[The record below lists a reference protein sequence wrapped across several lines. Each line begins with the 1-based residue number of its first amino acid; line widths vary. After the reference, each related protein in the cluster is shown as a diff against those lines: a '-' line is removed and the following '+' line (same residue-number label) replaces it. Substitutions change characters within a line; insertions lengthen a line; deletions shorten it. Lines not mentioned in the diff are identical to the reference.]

1 MKTQTITS
9 GSYELKKESS
19 YHRRARMEEKA
30 IKSAVRE
37 ALEIVNNLRAGRSKI
52 QKT

>member
-1 MKTQTITS
+1 MKTQTITA
-9 GSYELKKESS
+9 GRYEVKKESS

-30 IKSAVRE
+30 INSAVRE
-37 ALEIVNNLRAGRSKI
+37 ALEIVRSLRAGSQKI